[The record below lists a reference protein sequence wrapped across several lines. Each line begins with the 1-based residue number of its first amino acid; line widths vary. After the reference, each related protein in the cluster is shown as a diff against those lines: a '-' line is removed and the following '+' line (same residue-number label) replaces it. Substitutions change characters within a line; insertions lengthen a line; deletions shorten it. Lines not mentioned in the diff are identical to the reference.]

1 MVYPADYRLFKR
13 LIVEFDQIYK
23 SYWDKVFRLC
33 MGYFNDYSLAQD
45 LAQDIFVRV
54 WQYLPDFKGDSS
66 VGTWIFRIATNVCLR
81 HTERRKSVSRT
92 ETRFDVCT
100 EEPVDDLLRIQ
111 ALYKAI
117 AGLPPM
123 DRLIISLYLE
133 DMKQSEI
140 ARITGMS
147 EANVRVRIYRI
158 KSTLAKK
165 LSGYNE

>member
-1 MVYPADYRLFKR
+1 MIRYISPTGIR
-13 LIVEFDQIYK
+13 
-23 SYWDKVFRLC
+23 
-33 MGYFNDYSLAQD
+33 YS
-45 LAQDIFVRV
+45 
-54 WQYLPDFKGDSS
+54 
-66 VGTWIFRIATNVCLR
+66 
-81 HTERRKSVSRT
+81 E
-92 ETRFDVCT
+92 FDVCT